1 MERRRIHRIAIATI
15 SLVVAVVLIVL
26 GRGLLPDREVAEQRD
41 IVAQWLFT
49 WGLIWLTALAAA
61 ALSAF
66 LLLAGRAGA
75 STLR

>member
-1 MERRRIHRIAIATI
+1 MERRRIRIAIATI